1 MRRAIGVAL
10 TALLVLQLLPDSA
23 QAQTP
28 DLDPYELMYRA
39 DSMNERALTTLAE
52 RLLRQER
59 YEAADSAVRRA
70 LLIEPLYGPAHDVL
84 WRLLIA
90 RDEDLQEALEH
101 GRLTPE
107 QELVLREARGSRR
120 LSFLID
126 PIGVGDAAPGFIRLP
141 DGADRA
147 PTAEELAELGPDAL
161 LFRGMYLA
169 RFRHPGLALLY
180 LGHLLTQ
187 LEKLQDSV
195 PTSLE
200 VPLIANDVRY
210 IVATLHRANGRT
222 HLATPMLQEA
232 AAADLGLFMAHVRLA
247 DIHEKNGAWNA
258 AVLER
263 RRAVDTGPGI
273 STLIYQLGVTLARAG
288 KLAEA
293 DSVLTVAEHQ
303 NPLNAQIPRM
313 LGMVRASR
321 ADTAG
326 AIAALERFV
335 AIKHS
340 LMVPAQVQAGITLQ
354 QLRRDSIPPARTE

>member
-1 MRRAIGVAL
+1 MRCFALVAL
-10 TALLVLQLLPDSA
+10 VVLVLRPGLVRA
-23 QAQTP
+23 QEPQGLAPQEIV
-28 DLDPYELMYRA
+28 LRG

-52 RLLRQER
+52 RLLREER

-90 RDEDLQEALEH
+90 RDEELQESLER

-107 QELVLREARGSRR
+107 QELVLSEARASRR

-126 PIGVGDAAPGFIRLP
+126 PIGADDAAPGFIRLP

-147 PTAEELAELGPDAL
+147 PTAEELAELGPGGL
-161 LFRGMYLA
+161 LFRGMFLA
-169 RFRHPGLALLY
+169 RARHPGLALTY
-180 LGHLLTQ
+180 LETLLAR
-187 LEKLQDSV
+187 LEELQDSV

-200 VPLIANDVRY
+200 LPLIANDVRY
-210 IVATLHRANGRT
+210 IVATLHRASGRT
-222 HLATPMLQEA
+222 HLATPMLQQA
-232 AAADLGLFMAHVRLA
+232 ASTDLGLFMAHVRLA

-263 RRAVDTGPGI
+263 RRAIDAGPGI
-273 STLIYQLGVTLARAG
+273 STLVYQLGVTLARSG

-303 NPLNAQIPRM
+303 NPLNARIPRM
-313 LGMVRASR
+313 LGMVRATR

-326 AIAALERFV
+326 AIAAFERFV
-335 AIKHS
+335 AIRHS
-340 LMVPAQVQAGITLQ
+340 LMVPAQVQAGIALQ
-354 QLRRDSIPPARTE
+354 QLRSDSSPSSGP